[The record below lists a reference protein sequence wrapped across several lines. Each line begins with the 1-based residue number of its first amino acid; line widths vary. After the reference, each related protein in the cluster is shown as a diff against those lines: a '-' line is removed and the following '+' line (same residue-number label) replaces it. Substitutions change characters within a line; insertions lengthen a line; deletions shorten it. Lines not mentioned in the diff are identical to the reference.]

1 MSPHATPSE
10 VLRTRFVIISLQ
22 VIVPMVREAVCDLT
36 AMGWV
41 IILYDCLIQAH
52 TSSSILVFYQYY
64 KPTGV
69 SSPPHVDL
77 TRIAILSTCSIRRSG
92 IPIPAVVCDLTAMGW
107 VTVLN
112 NRLLRL
118 GRIQLREEVLDI
130 QMDCIRPS
138 NLSKIVSTSDTEKVC
153 QGWFFKYIIK
163 IAHTISYGQAGWR
176 Y

>member
-1 MSPHATPSE
+1 
-10 VLRTRFVIISLQ
+10 
-22 VIVPMVREAVCDLT
+22 MVR
-36 AMGWV
+36 WNYK
-41 IILYDCLIQAH
+41 LYVEVPTEKKSNLI
-52 TSSSILVFYQYY
+52 TSSTPTVQRSSSVQDCMRSHCNGMGNYTLRLPNTSSLASILVFYHYY

-118 GRIQLREEVLDI
+118 GRIQLRVEDLVI

-138 NLSKIVSTSDTEKVC
+138 NLSKIVSISDTAKVC
-153 QGWFFKYIIK
+153 QGWFLSIQ
-163 IAHTISYGQAGWR
+163 SR
-176 Y
+176 

>member
-1 MSPHATPSE
+1 MSNDGKTKSYTVCKAYQLKKGQLDYIGDYGSSPGKKDVKTRNTYSSQPDCNITNSTGPISPPHNTSSVSPQATPSE
-10 VLRTRFVIISLQ
+10 VLRTRFVIIRP
-22 VIVPMVREAVCDLT
+22 IVPMVREAVCDLT

-92 IPIPAVVCDLTAMGW
+92 IPIPAVVCDLTAMG
-107 VTVLN
+107 
-112 NRLLRL
+112 
-118 GRIQLREEVLDI
+118 
-130 QMDCIRPS
+130 
-138 NLSKIVSTSDTEKVC
+138 
-153 QGWFFKYIIK
+153 
-163 IAHTISYGQAGWR
+163 
-176 Y
+176 